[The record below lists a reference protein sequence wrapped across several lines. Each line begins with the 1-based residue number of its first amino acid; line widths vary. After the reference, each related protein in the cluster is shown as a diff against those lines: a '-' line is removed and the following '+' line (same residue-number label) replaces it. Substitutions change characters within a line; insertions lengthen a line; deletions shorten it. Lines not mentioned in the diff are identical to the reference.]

1 MLGVHRYRDTA
12 KKIFP
17 SIEKE
22 DRQTSIGDIVR
33 RKIFCAFNRL
43 KSAFVAF
50 DLNNDG
56 YISKEE
62 FIIGI
67 KSLLGTEFRIDSND
81 IDWLFK
87 AFSVEC
93 EGYETQRIKYYQFC
107 KLLVNLN
114 NHEEY
119 RLIQPLSKGG
129 GNPYLVYQTSREQSL
144 SSKRDMDMDF
154 YTNKMSK
161 TKAYPRSR
169 GHIYKTSQLQK
180 IDRRTQYIDSG
191 AANDWIPPTSPAELA
206 FPGEGSLQMS
216 SRELNLRGNNTY
228 ENVTNFYDD
237 EKEFSDT
244 TFQNTKLNSY
254 EYGEHQ
260 EVIPGNEF
268 EIYASKSMPY
278 KGLAYENVNNLYDDE
293 KEFSDT
299 TFQNTKL
306 NSYEYGEHQEVIP
319 GNEFEIYA
327 SKSMP
332 YKGLAYENVNNLY
345 DDEKEF
351 SDTTFQ
357 NTKLNSYGYGGE
369 HQEVIPGN
377 EFEIYMS
384 ESMPY
389 RELAMPDIMVRIAT
403 FVFKTT
409 KKLKEIFQSF
419 DLNRDGYIGKDEL
432 VLGLESIGIS
442 ISGEQAQDILYEY
455 GSSRHSHAFA
465 SDGSGPSRI
474 KYYQFVN
481 FLTDS
486 KIMLADSGSDRH
498 TAETKP

>member
-1 MLGVHRYRDTA
+1 MCIDTETQPR
-12 KKIFP
+12 KFSSIE
-17 SIEKE
+17 IEKE
-22 DRQTSIGDIVR
+22 DRRTSIGDIVR
-33 RKIFCAFNRL
+33 RKIFGAFNRL

-129 GNPYLVYQTSREQSL
+129 NPYLVYQTSREQSL

-169 GHIYKTSQLQK
+169 GHIYKSSQVQK

-216 SRELNLRGNNTY
+216 SRELNLRGAITLMKMLPIFMM
-228 ENVTNFYDD
+228 TKRNFQILLS
-237 EKEFSDT
+237 KT
-244 TFQNTKLNSY
+244 QN
-254 EYGEHQ
+254 
-260 EVIPGNEF
+260 
-268 EIYASKSMPY
+268 
-278 KGLAYENVNNLYDDE
+278 
-293 KEFSDT
+293 
-299 TFQNTKL
+299 
-306 NSYEYGEHQEVIP
+306 
-319 GNEFEIYA
+319 
-327 SKSMP
+327 
-332 YKGLAYENVNNLY
+332 
-345 DDEKEF
+345 
-351 SDTTFQ
+351 
-357 NTKLNSYGYGGE
+357 
-369 HQEVIPGN
+369 
-377 EFEIYMS
+377 
-384 ESMPY
+384 
-389 RELAMPDIMVRIAT
+389 
-403 FVFKTT
+403 
-409 KKLKEIFQSF
+409 
-419 DLNRDGYIGKDEL
+419 
-432 VLGLESIGIS
+432 
-442 ISGEQAQDILYEY
+442 
-455 GSSRHSHAFA
+455 
-465 SDGSGPSRI
+465 
-474 KYYQFVN
+474 
-481 FLTDS
+481 
-486 KIMLADSGSDRH
+486 
-498 TAETKP
+498 